1 MQTDYGCL
9 ILIKSYQ
16 GWLLQTSP
24 LSLGAWMQCTPHSS
38 VTCVTMGT
46 YYNNCVYWKAS
57 FISLVL
63 IENKND
69 QIEY

>member
-1 MQTDYGCL
+1 
-9 ILIKSYQ
+9 
-16 GWLLQTSP
+16 
-24 LSLGAWMQCTPHSS
+24 MQCMPHSS
-38 VTCVTMGT
+38 VTCVTMET
-46 YYNNCVYWKAS
+46 YYNNGVYWKAS